1 MCPQM
6 MGEVAVVGPQANR
19 VVDLFSG
26 GGGMSC
32 GYYAHPAFELVGAAD
47 VEVGKP
53 STGHGAIGCNDTY
66 ATNLK
71 LEPLAV
77 DLAVISADELA
88 ERLAPANVDNLEVL
102 LACPPCTGFS
112 RAVSKNWAQDDP
124 RNSLVARVAD
134 HVARMR
140 PRVFMMENV
149 PQLLNGNFRHH
160 FAALRANLQAMGYKV
175 HASSHT
181 LSRFGLPQQRER
193 ALVVAVAAELPL
205 FTLED
210 LWRGYEVK
218 PEAVTV
224 RRAIAHLPKVA
235 SGETHPSDPNHT
247 STLLKGESLERIAAM
262 PHDGGSWPDLL
273 GNPETEKYLI
283 PSMWKAVERGRL
295 NSYRDVYGRMYWD
308 RPAPTIKREC
318 SHVGNGRY
326 SHPEEDRQCTVR
338 ELGILQGFPASYTF
352 TGSSR
357 KNLYRQIGDA
367 VPPLISH
374 QLACLANWILTG
386 EKPELEE
393 VILPGTSLRADDLVA
408 TEAAQLTL
416 V

>member
-1 MCPQM
+1 MSQ
-6 MGEVAVVGPQANR
+6 QASR

-32 GYYAHPAFELVGAAD
+32 GFYAHQGFELVGAAD

-66 ATNLK
+66 AENLK
-71 LEPLAV
+71 VEPLAV
-77 DLAVISADELA
+77 DLSVIGADELA
-88 ERLAPANVDNLEVL
+88 DRLGSANVEDLEIL

-112 RAVSKNWAQDDP
+112 RAISKNWAEDDP

-160 FAALRANLQAMGYKV
+160 FAALRENLHGMGYKV
-175 HASSHT
+175 HATSHA

-193 ALVVAVAAELPL
+193 ALVIAVAADLPL
-205 FTLED
+205 LTLDD
-210 LWRGYEVK
+210 LWRGYTVRSES
-218 PEAVTV
+218 VTV
-224 RRAIAHLPKVA
+224 KRAIEHLPPIGA
-235 SGETHPSDPNHT
+235 GETHAEDANHT

-283 PSMWKAVERGRL
+283 PSMRKAVERGRL
-295 NSYRDVYGRMYWD
+295 NSYCDVYGRMSWD
-308 RPAPTIKREC
+308 KPAPTIKREC

-326 SHPEEDRQCTVR
+326 SHPEQDRQCTVR
-338 ELGILQGFPASYTF
+338 ELGILQGFPADYIF
-352 TGSSR
+352 TGGSR

-367 VPPLISH
+367 VPPLISY
-374 QLACLANWILTG
+374 QLACLAQWILTG
-386 EKPELEE
+386 EKPDLDE
-393 VILPGTSLRADDLVA
+393 VILPNTSLRADDFVA
-408 TEAAQLTL
+408 SEAAQLTL

>member
-1 MCPQM
+1 
-6 MGEVAVVGPQANR
+6 MGLQANR

-32 GYYAHPAFELVGAAD
+32 GFYAHSAFDLVGAAD

-66 ATNLK
+66 EANLK
-71 LEPLAV
+71 VEPLAV
-77 DLAVISADELA
+77 DLSVISADELA
-88 ERLAPANVDNLEVL
+88 EKMPADVDDLEVL

-112 RAVSKNWAQDDP
+112 RAISKNWAEDDP

-134 HVARMR
+134 HVARMK

-160 FAALRANLQAMGYKV
+160 FAALRENLQGMGYKV
-175 HASSHT
+175 HASSHA

-193 ALVVAVAAELPL
+193 ALVIAVSSDLPL
-205 FTLED
+205 YTLED
-210 LWRGYEVK
+210 LWQGYEVSSQ
-218 PEAVTV
+218 ATTV
-224 RRAIAHLPKVA
+224 RRAIAHLPRVA
-235 SGETHPSDPNHT
+235 TGDAHPDDSNHT

-262 PHDGGSWPDLL
+262 PHNGGSWPDLL
-273 GNPETEKYLI
+273 GNPDTEKYLI
-283 PSMWKAVERGRL
+283 PSMRKAVDRGRL
-295 NSYRDVYGRMYWD
+295 NSYCDVYGRMSWD
-308 RPAPTIKREC
+308 KPAPTIKREC

-326 SHPEEDRQCTVR
+326 AHPEQDRQCTVR
-338 ELGILQGFPASYTF
+338 ELGILQGFPSDYMF
-352 TGSSR
+352 TGGSR

-367 VPPLISH
+367 VPPLVSY
-374 QLACLANWILTG
+374 QLAWVAHWILTG
-386 EKPELEE
+386 EKPDLDQ
-393 VILPGTSLRADDLVA
+393 VVLPKTSLRADDFVLS
-408 TEAAQLTL
+408 ESAQLTL

>member
-1 MCPQM
+1 
-6 MGEVAVVGPQANR
+6 MGLQASR

-32 GYYAHPAFELVGAAD
+32 GYYAHPAFNLVGAAD

-66 ATNLK
+66 AANLK
-71 LEPLAV
+71 VDPLAV
-77 DLAVISADELA
+77 DLSVISADELA
-88 ERLAPANVDNLEVL
+88 EKMPANVDDLEVL

-112 RAVSKNWAQDDP
+112 RAISKNWAEDDP

-134 HVARMR
+134 HVARMK

-160 FAALRANLQAMGYKV
+160 FTALRDNLQGMGYKV
-175 HASSHT
+175 HASSHA

-193 ALVVAVAAELPL
+193 ALVIAVASDLPL
-205 FTLED
+205 YTLED

-218 PEAVTV
+218 AEAATV
-224 RRAIAHLPKVA
+224 RRAIAGLPKVA
-235 SGETHPSDPNHT
+235 AGATHPDDPNHT

-273 GNPETEKYLI
+273 GHPDTEKYLI

-295 NSYRDVYGRMYWD
+295 NSYCDVYGRMAWD
-308 RPAPTIKREC
+308 KPAPTIKREC

-326 SHPEEDRQCTVR
+326 SHPEQDRQCTVR
-338 ELGILQGFPASYTF
+338 ELGILQGFPSDYRF
-352 TGSSR
+352 VGSSR

-367 VPPLISH
+367 VPPLVSY
-374 QLACLANWILTG
+374 QLAWVAQWILTG
-386 EKPELEE
+386 EKPDLEQ
-393 VILPGTSLRADDLVA
+393 VVLPNTSLRVDDFVA